1 MPTDDPLPAPG
12 LPPLCYARHP
22 ETGATVLIVRGEA
35 GYHPVQTFLTP
46 GQLNAALA
54 ELPTPAQVQAMLVGS
69 MFGWQVPGA
78 DPACQAAARADA
90 HPAVAEP
97 LPLFPIVASWGGP
110 DTPFR
115 LMWRS
120 PVRPGPSPDQDPLWA
135 CAGQQ
140 LGYYGWLWI
149 ADQRARQAFG
159 CGLLDLPPR
168 DWQAMYLA
176 CVPPTEAA
184 DVAIDE
190 YAAQHGTGPVVA
202 PVPASPAA

>member
-1 MPTDDPLPAPG
+1 MTTDDPFTAPG
-12 LPPLCYARHP
+12 LPPLCYARQP
-22 ETGATVLIVRGEA
+22 ETGATVLIVRSED
-35 GYHPVQTFLTP
+35 GYHPVQTFLAP

-54 ELPTPAQVQAMLVGS
+54 EPPTPAQVQAMLVGS
-69 MFGWQVPGA
+69 MFGWQVFGA
-78 DPACQAAARADA
+78 NPACQAAARADA
-90 HPAVAEP
+90 YLATAEP

-135 CAGQQ
+135 YAGQQ
-140 LGYYGWLWI
+140 LGYYGWLRV
-149 ADQRARQAFG
+149 ADQHARQAFG

-168 DWQAMYLA
+168 DWRGMHDDR
-176 CVPPTEAA
+176 VPPTEAA

-202 PVPASPAA
+202 QAPESPAA

>member
-1 MPTDDPLPAPG
+1 MPTSDPSAAPG

-22 ETGATVLIVRGEA
+22 ETGATVLIVRGEN
-35 GYHPVQTFLTP
+35 GYHPVQTFLTS

-54 ELPTPAQVQAMLVGS
+54 EPPTDAQVRAMLVGS
-69 MFGWQVPGA
+69 MFGWQVSGA
-78 DPACQAAARADA
+78 DPACQAAATADA
-90 HPAVAEP
+90 QPAEAEP
-97 LPLFPIVASWGGP
+97 LPLFPIVANWGGP

-140 LGYYGWLWI
+140 LGLYGWLWI

-159 CGLLDLPPR
+159 RGLLDLPPR
-168 DWQAMYLA
+168 DWQGAYLGR
-176 CVPPTEAA
+176 VPPTEAV

-190 YAAQHGTGPVVA
+190 HAARHGTGPAVA
-202 PVPASPAA
+202 SDPMSPAT

>member
-1 MPTDDPLPAPG
+1 MPTDNPFTAPG

-22 ETGATVLIVRGEA
+22 ETGATVLIVRGED
-35 GYHPVQTFLTP
+35 GCHPVQTFLTP
-46 GQLNAALA
+46 AQLNAALA
-54 ELPTPAQVQAMLVGS
+54 EPPTLAQVQAMVVGS

-78 DPACQAAARADA
+78 DPARHAAARADVQ
-90 HPAVAEP
+90 PAATEP

-120 PVRPGPSPDQDPLWA
+120 PVRPGPSPDQDALWA

-168 DWQAMYLA
+168 DWQEMYLKR
-176 CVPPTEAA
+176 VPPTEAA

-202 PVPASPAA
+202 SVPAYPAA